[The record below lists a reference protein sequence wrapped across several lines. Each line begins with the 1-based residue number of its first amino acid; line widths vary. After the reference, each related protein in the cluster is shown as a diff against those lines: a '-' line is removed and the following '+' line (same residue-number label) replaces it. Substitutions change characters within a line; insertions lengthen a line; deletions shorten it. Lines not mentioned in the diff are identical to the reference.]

1 VNQSF
6 DPRAIQS
13 VAQHSGAG
21 RVRRLSPLDYA
32 KGIASFI
39 TVLILGLTA
48 YLPFVGIDT
57 LSGLRWKVNSELAYL
72 EDSRRKLIATGIEAA
87 SSVLHLAELKTPQ
100 AKMDAQANRSG
111 GAYSLLPSVA
121 AGGSASWLAL
131 GGSGQTYAVS
141 SGGSLLATLIGSSAA
156 GAREGWAGSFEK
168 QERFRLSN
176 DVDFFSTASRP
187 AVAYNAAGPGA
198 QPNRLDANRLE
209 TVLRAARGK
218 SAGPKPEYI
227 SPAASEAAPAR
238 LPPGVLRK
246 GPG

>member
-1 VNQSF
+1 MSQGFN
-6 DPRAIQS
+6 PRAMQS
-13 VAQHSGAG
+13 VAQHSAAG
-21 RVRRLSPLDYA
+21 RLRRLSTLDYV
-32 KGIASFI
+32 KGVASFI

-72 EDSRRKLIATGIEAA
+72 EGSRRKLIASGMEAA

-100 AKMDAQANRSG
+100 DTVAARASRPLDS
-111 GAYSLLPSVA
+111 YSLLPSVA
-121 AGGSASWLAL
+121 AGGLASWFTL
-131 GGSGQTYAVS
+131 GGSGQTYAAS
-141 SGGSLLATLIGSSAA
+141 SGGSFLATLIGSSAA

-187 AVAYNAAGPGA
+187 AVAYNPALPGA

-227 SPAASEAAPAR
+227 SPAAGEAAPAR
-238 LPPGVLRK
+238 LPPGTLRK